1 MDELAAVEVDAAAA
15 ERDASVLETVVDEA
29 ALEEAAIDEA
39 TASASRECA
48 DDAAT
53 DEVTADDVAADEV
66 TADEDALLG
75 TTSTS
80 SAAAVGEGSELVALI
95 EREIADDAADEANEE
110 EDEMSAAVN
119 DTAEEVA
126 VWETVAVE
134 AVDVDTVDETLL
146 EVTSSMFSTCVPV
159 GVKTSVTDCAVMF
172 CEESS
177 RDVRSPSLVTDAM
190 SEPSGA
196 SDPSTALA
204 AAVLSFVVSLSLY
217 HIGWMT
223 PVSLSNA
230 KYWLLCA

>member
-1 MDELAAVEVDAAAA
+1 M
-15 ERDASVLETVVDEA
+15 LETVVDEAVLEEA

-53 DEVTADDVAADEV
+53 DEVTADDAAADEV
-66 TADEDALLG
+66 TADEDARFG

-80 SAAAVGEGSELVALI
+80 SAAAVGEESELVALA
-95 EREIADDAADEANEE
+95 EREIVVDVADEAD
-110 EDEMSAAVN
+110 EDEDGVSAAVS

-134 AVDVDTVDETLL
+134 AVDVDTVDEMLL
-146 EVTSSMFSTCVPV
+146 EVTSSTFSTCVPV

-177 RDVRSPSLVTDAM
+177 RDIRSPSLVTDAI
-190 SEPSGA
+190 SDPSGA

-204 AAVLSFVVSLSLY
+204 ADVLSSVVSLSLY

-230 KYWLLCA
+230 KYWLLCV